1 MRRTILL
8 SILAL
13 GLGITGSIPS
23 PAAAFFSVDF
33 NANDG
38 GFTQST
44 VNPLGASPSAP
55 WTHGSTVGVGGS
67 GGWTAGPEEGQGNPV
82 EHLLTSPVIS
92 LADSGAVSLSFDHR
106 YSFEDGWDGGQ
117 VLVSLNGGTFA
128 PVSGA
133 SFTQNGYTGTIQT
146 NDDWGYTDD
155 MNGLAVFT
163 GEAATFGSS
172 LANLG
177 SFNAGDTL
185 QVRFRGGWDW
195 NGVGTDPSLGW
206 QIDNMALAVNPVPL
220 PAAVWLFGSGV
231 IGLGAMARRK
241 MTSQTSA

>member
-133 SFTQNGYTGTIQT
+133 SFTQNGYTGTIQP

-195 NGVGTDPSLGW
+195 NGIGTDPSLGW

>member
-1 MRRTILL
+1 MTSHTIF
-8 SILAL
+8 LASAVFS
-13 GLGITGSIPS
+13 LGIAGPLSAS
-23 PAAAFFSVDF
+23 AAEFFSADF
-33 NANDG
+33 NANNG

-67 GGWTAGPEEGQGNPV
+67 GGWSAGPEEGQGNPV

-92 LADSGAVSLSFDHR
+92 LTDSGTVSLSFDHQ

-128 PVSGA
+128 PVSGT
-133 SFTQNGYTGTIQT
+133 SFTQNGYTGTVQT

-163 GEAATFGSS
+163 GEAATFGPS

-177 SFNAGDTL
+177 FLNAGDTV

-195 NGVGTDPSLGW
+195 NGIGSDPSLGW
-206 QIDNMALAVNPVPL
+206 QIDNVALSVNPVPL

-231 IGLGAMARRK
+231 VGISALIRRNNK
-241 MTSQTSA
+241 TSS